1 MMLTPISLAQFR
13 LEQTDTERF
22 DETIRNQVKTILR
35 EVKQD
40 GDTAVREFTRRFDQA
55 EIVRFRVSDAE
66 LEEAWNAVDDTLKDD
81 LRTAWDN
88 IVRFHERQLPKDFS
102 YELFPGSSVGQ
113 RIVPIDRV
121 GIYVP
126 GGTAAYPSTVLM
138 NAAPAKVA
146 GVPRVVMVSPP
157 NTFGKIA
164 DVILVAARIAGVSEI
179 YKVGGAQAVAAL
191 AYGTKTIPKVD
202 QIVGPGNVYVA
213 LAKRELYGIVG
224 IDMVAGPSEIL
235 IVADDMADPAFVA
248 ADLLS
253 QAEHDTLARPLLVTT
268 SASLIERVNMELE
281 QQLSVLARADLAR
294 TSLQNE
300 GRAILVDTLD
310 EAIEAANLI
319 APEHLELLVEDAE
332 AVVPSIRNAG
342 AVFVGPYSP
351 EPLGDYI
358 AGPNHTL
365 PTSGTARFASALST
379 TDFLKKMSI
388 IRFDK
393 AGLSNYQDKIVN
405 IATKEGLTAH
415 ANAVSRRFTDED

>member
-1 MMLTPISLAQFR
+1 MLLSPITLADFR
-13 LEQTDTERF
+13 QEQANKDLF
-22 DETIRNQVKTILR
+22 DETILDQVKAILND
-35 EVKQD
+35 VKQD
-40 GDTAVREFTRRFDQA
+40 GDQAVRDFTRRFDKA
-55 EIVRFRVSDAE
+55 ELVRFRVSPQEMEA
-66 LEEAWNAVDDTLKDD
+66 AWNRTDDQLKAD
-81 LRTAWDN
+81 LSTAYQN
-88 IVRFHERQLPKDFS
+88 IVAFHERQRPEDYS
-102 YELFPGSSVGQ
+102 YDLFPGSSVGQ
-113 RIVPIDRV
+113 RIVPIDAV

-157 NTFGKIA
+157 DQSGTIA
-164 DVILVAARIAGVSEI
+164 DVILVAARIAGVTEI
-179 YKVGGAQAVAAL
+179 YKVGGAQAIAAL
-191 AYGTKTIPKVD
+191 AYGTETIPKVD
-202 QIVGPGNVYVA
+202 QIVGPGNIYVA

-235 IVADDMADPAFVA
+235 IVADDTANPAFVA

-253 QAEHDTLARPLLVTT
+253 QAEHDPLARPLLVTT
-268 SASLIERVNMELE
+268 SASLIDRVNEELE
-281 QQLSVLARADLAR
+281 TQLAVLPRREMAR
-294 TSLQNE
+294 TSLTNE
-300 GRAILVDTLD
+300 GRAIVVDTMD
-310 EAIEAANLI
+310 EAIEAANRI
-319 APEHLELLVEDAE
+319 APEHLELLVSDAD
-332 AVVPSIRNAG
+332 AVLGRIRNAG

-379 TDFLKKMSI
+379 TDFLKKISI

-393 AGLSNYQDKIVN
+393 KGLSNYQAAIVN

-415 ANAVSRRFTDED
+415 ANAVARRFQDED